1 MADLKG
7 RPCIPQQTQREL
19 WARAAGRCEFRG
31 CNKCIYKDGTTQ
43 RSRNSSEIAHIISW
57 KSTGP
62 RGNIVDSPRLATDI
76 SNLMLVC
83 PEHNNLI
90 DDPKYIDK
98 FPVELLRKMKEEHE
112 DRVFRLTGLGQDYAL
127 RVIELVSKIQ
137 GQTPTIDLKDE
148 IEALLPYYPMEEKIR
163 IDLSA
168 IENIN
173 DAIKRIDQS
182 VSLYVD
188 GEDQKSYAVFI
199 MCQIPYSC
207 YLGYRIGDK
216 RKTRS
221 FQYFRDKCE
230 WKWREIGGHIGITSP
245 KEKSSADVNLLIN
258 ISGTIQ
264 AELIPKQPSYIIQ
277 ADEPGVYF
285 LQSEEQVAEFRMR
298 YRETLDLIRARHGE
312 NVKIHLFVAAP
323 NPITFEIGRSIMKN
337 LDPTII
343 LYDKAENDIKYREI
357 MVLHE
362 RVRGA

>member
-7 RPCIPQQTQREL
+7 RPRIPLQIQREL

-62 RGNIVDSPRLATDI
+62 RGNEDSSKLATDI

-98 FPVELLRKMKEEHE
+98 FPVELLREMKAEHE
-112 DRVFRLTGLGQDYAL
+112 NRVFHLTGLGQDYSL

-148 IEALLPYYPMEEKIR
+148 IEALLPYYPMEENIG
-163 IDLSA
+163 IDLSG

-173 DAIKRIDQS
+173 DAMRRIDQS

-188 GEDQKSYAVFI
+188 GADQKSYAVFI

-221 FQYFRDKCE
+221 FQYFRDTCD
-230 WKWREIGGHIGITSP
+230 WKWRETGGHIGIIYP
-245 KEKSSADVNLLIN
+245 EEKSSADINLLIN
-258 ISGTIQ
+258 ISGIIQ

-277 ADEPGVYF
+277 ADEPSVYF
-285 LQSEEQVAEFRMR
+285 LQSEEQITEFRMR

-312 NVKIHLFVAAP
+312 DVKIHLFVAAP
-323 NPITFEIGRSIMKN
+323 NSITFEIGRSIMKN

-343 LYDKAENDIKYREI
+343 LYDKVPNDIKYKEI
-357 MVLHE
+357 MPLHK
-362 RVRGA
+362 RVRDI